1 MSLSSNCLE
10 HLWSIGGSYRKMSR
24 GKQLFL
30 DSKKNIPSS
39 VNALVN
45 EALDG
50 LLLATVQL

>member
-10 HLWSIGGSYRKMSR
+10 HLWSIRGSYRKMSR

-39 VNALVN
+39 VNALVT

>member
-10 HLWSIGGSYRKMSR
+10 HLWSIRGSYRKMSR
-24 GKQLFL
+24 GMFL

-39 VNALVN
+39 VNTLVT